1 MSKRLTDRLATV
13 VFWLVG
19 ASIIAVLVWFL
30 QYTVGQGWSQI
41 SWKFLTSP
49 PSEIETG
56 GGIGP
61 ELFNTFYILI
71 LSLAFSLP
79 VGLGA
84 GIYLAEYA
92 KKTWLTDLVRLS
104 TESLASVPS
113 VVFGLFGSII
123 FVTAFKLGFT
133 ILGGAATLALLNL
146 PVLVRVTEEAIRAV
160 PFSYREA
167 SYSLGATKWQTV
179 YRVILPSALPALI
192 TGVNLVAGRAL
203 GESAILIFTAGL
215 SVSRKLFDFSL
226 MAPGETLAVHLW
238 YVRSEGLVGDAN
250 AIANGSAAVLILVV
264 LAFNLVV
271 GIPSRILHKRLMG
284 KAG

>member
-1 MSKRLTDRLATV
+1 
-13 VFWLVG
+13 
-19 ASIIAVLVWFL
+19 VWFL

-238 YVRSEGLVGDAN
+238 YVRSEGLVSDAN